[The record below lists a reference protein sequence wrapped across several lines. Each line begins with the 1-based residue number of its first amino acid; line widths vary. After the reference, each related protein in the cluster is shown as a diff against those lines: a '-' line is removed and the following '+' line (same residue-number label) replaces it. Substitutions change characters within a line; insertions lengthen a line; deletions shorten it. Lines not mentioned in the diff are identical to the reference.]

1 MTPNYDAIRVA
12 FATGNPVA
20 ARDDLIA
27 AIQEAVEHSQH
38 SGEAVRVIRRYLAAM
53 DAGLSPRTINRVID
67 LLPAVADKYRDL
79 KTDQLADEFFQLTLA
94 DRGVNLPETERKQ

>member
-27 AIQEAVEHSQH
+27 AIQEAVEHSHH
-38 SGEAVRVIRRYLAAM
+38 SGEAVRIPATALA
-53 DAGLSPRTINRVID
+53 R
-67 LLPAVADKYRDL
+67 
-79 KTDQLADEFFQLTLA
+79 QLC
-94 DRGVNLPETERKQ
+94 

>member
-27 AIQEAVEHSQH
+27 AIQEAVEHSHH
-38 SGEAVRVIRRYLAAM
+38 SGEAVRVIRRCLEAM
-53 DAGLSPRTINRVID
+53 DKGKQLRIKKLDFD
-67 LLPAVADKYRDL
+67 LEEDDP
-79 KTDQLADEFFQLTLA
+79 Q
-94 DRGVNLPETERKQ
+94 

>member
-1 MTPNYDAIRVA
+1 MTPNYDKIRVA

-27 AIQEAVEHSQH
+27 AIRETVEHSHH

-53 DAGLSPRTINRVID
+53 DAGNGFSQPHWRDSFVRRTTW
-67 LLPAVADKYRDL
+67 K
-79 KTDQLADEFFQLTLA
+79 
-94 DRGVNLPETERKQ
+94 

>member
-27 AIQEAVEHSQH
+27 AIQE
-38 SGEAVRVIRRYLAAM
+38 
-53 DAGLSPRTINRVID
+53 AGLSPRTINRVID

>member
-53 DAGLSPRTINRVID
+53 DAGNGFPQPHWRDSFVRRTTW
-67 LLPAVADKYRDL
+67 K
-79 KTDQLADEFFQLTLA
+79 
-94 DRGVNLPETERKQ
+94 

>member
-20 ARDDLIA
+20 ARD
-27 AIQEAVEHSQH
+27 
-38 SGEAVRVIRRYLAAM
+38 
-53 DAGLSPRTINRVID
+53 D

>member
-27 AIQEAVEHSQH
+27 AIREAVEHSHH
-38 SGEAVRVIRRYLAAM
+38 SGEAVRVIRRYLEAM
-53 DAGLSPRTINRVID
+53 DKG
-67 LLPAVADKYRDL
+67 K
-79 KTDQLADEFFQLTLA
+79 QLRMKQL
-94 DRGVNLPETERKQ
+94 DFEMEVDNSQ

>member
-27 AIQEAVEHSQH
+27 AIREAVEHSRH
-38 SGEAVRVIRRYLAAM
+38 SGEAVRAIRRYLEAM
-53 DAGLSPRTINRVID
+53 DKG
-67 LLPAVADKYRDL
+67 K
-79 KTDQLADEFFQLTLA
+79 QLRMKQL
-94 DRGVNLPETERKQ
+94 DFEMEVDNSQ

>member
-1 MTPNYDAIRVA
+1 MEHHNPLLAGGGKKFITIGEIMLRLSPPNYDKIRVA

-27 AIQEAVEHSQH
+27 AIREAVERSHH

-53 DAGLSPRTINRVID
+53 DAG
-67 LLPAVADKYRDL
+67 K
-79 KTDQLADEFFQLTLA
+79 A
-94 DRGVNLPETERKQ
+94 DRARSLDFDFMEVQ

>member
-20 ARDDLIA
+20 ARDDMIA
-27 AIQEAVEHSQH
+27 AIQEAVEHSHH

-53 DAGLSPRTINRVID
+53 DAGK
-67 LLPAVADKYRDL
+67 ADRARSLDF
-79 KTDQLADEFFQLTLA
+79 DFMEVPLA

>member
-27 AIQEAVEHSQH
+27 AIQEAVEHSHH
-38 SGEAVRVIRRYLAAM
+38 SGEAVRVIRRYLEAM
-53 DAGLSPRTINRVID
+53 DKG
-67 LLPAVADKYRDL
+67 K
-79 KTDQLADEFFQLTLA
+79 QLRMKQL
-94 DRGVNLPETERKQ
+94 DFDMEEDDSQ

>member
-27 AIQEAVEHSQH
+27 AIREAVEHSRH
-38 SGEAVRVIRRYLAAM
+38 SGEAVRVIRRYLEAM
-53 DAGLSPRTINRVID
+53 DKG
-67 LLPAVADKYRDL
+67 K
-79 KTDQLADEFFQLTLA
+79 QLRMKQL
-94 DRGVNLPETERKQ
+94 DFEMEVDNSQ